1 MPRPGRTIVTL
12 AAVTALVGAASVA
25 SASALSVG
33 VGASCHV
40 LAVPSSLGKTLL
52 GLHRVYERHQPD
64 VHNPTITGP
73 VGRVDLGACG
83 SERYALAWFDA
94 KYNGLN
100 FGTEDQPERFI
111 EPAGRAWRDIGNTG
125 GDPCG
130 AAPTALLKSWKIVRS
145 CPG

>member
-1 MPRPGRTIVTL
+1 MRGLRLTAVAL
-12 AAVTALVGAASVA
+12 AATALVGAISVA
-25 SASALSVG
+25 SANALATPAA
-33 VGASCHV
+33 ASCHV
-40 LAVPSSLGKTLL
+40 LAAPGSLEKTLL
-52 GLHRVYERHQPD
+52 GLHRAYERHQPD

-83 SERYALAWFDA
+83 AERYALAWFDA
-94 KYNGLN
+94 RYNGLY

-111 EPAGRAWRDIGNTG
+111 EPSGRGWRDIGNTG

-130 AAPTALLKSWKIVRS
+130 AAPTALLMAWKIVHS